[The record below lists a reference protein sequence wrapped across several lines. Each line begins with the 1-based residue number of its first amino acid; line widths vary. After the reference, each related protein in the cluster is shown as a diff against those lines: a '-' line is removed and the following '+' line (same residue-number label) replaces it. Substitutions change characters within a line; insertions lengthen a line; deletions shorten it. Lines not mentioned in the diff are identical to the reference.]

1 MSNQPSQSN
10 QPSASPG
17 FNLAEVESAIA
28 STQFAGHLH
37 HLATTPSTN
46 AVALKAAQ
54 SGARSGV
61 WIADEQIAGRGR
73 GGHAWHSPAGAGLYM
88 TALVSPPIPMQSAL
102 QLSFRVAIAV
112 QSAIASTFGFRIR
125 EQIDIRWPNDLM
137 LARANGP
144 ARKCG
149 GILIDTASNPAA
161 PPLPAMLRYAII
173 GIGINLNHTTF
184 PPDLDPIATSL
195 RRELPDPSQPHRR
208 EPLAAAILLALDAE
222 IRKLATDNLQPATCN
237 LSQYSTWLQGKRV
250 RIEPRDDDHGGYTG
264 TTAGLD
270 PNGFL
275 LVAGD
280 DGQLHTV
287 LSGGLREP

>member
-1 MSNQPSQSN
+1 MPQMSDP
-10 QPSASPG
+10 

-28 STQFAGHLH
+28 ETEFHGWLMSFPTV
-37 HLATTPSTN
+37 PSTSDL
-46 AVALKAAQ
+46 ALKAAQ
-54 SGARSGV
+54 AGSRHGI

-88 TALVSPPIPMQSAL
+88 TALLSPPIPMQSAL
-102 QLSFRVAIAV
+102 RLSFRVALAV

-125 EQIDIRWPNDLM
+125 EQIDIRWPNDL
-137 LARANGP
+137 LLHG
-144 ARKCG
+144 RKCG

-195 RRELPDPSQPHRR
+195 RRELPHPALSGPAPPLRR
-208 EPLAAAILLALDAE
+208 EPLAAAILIALDEE
-222 IRKLATDNLQPATCN
+222 IRLMIRGWRGTNNRPDRELI
-237 LSQYSTWLQGKRV
+237 QYSSWLQGKRV
-250 RIEPRDDDHGGYTG
+250 RVEARDDNHGGYTG
-264 TTAGLD
+264 TTAGLN
-270 PNGFL
+270 PQGFL